1 MGENIVFLK
10 GFHEWVK
17 GVQTFCVYR
26 LFVFPFKLVSCFHES
41 ISCCFTVDNC
51 ER

>member
-17 GVQTFCVYR
+17 GVQSFCAFFQIGFMLSREYKF
-26 LFVFPFKLVSCFHES
+26 LSYS
-41 ISCCFTVDNC
+41 G
-51 ER
+51 

>member
-17 GVQTFCVYR
+17 GVQTFCAFFQIGFMLSREYKL
-26 LFVFPFKLVSCFHES
+26 LFYSG
-41 ISCCFTVDNC
+41 
-51 ER
+51 